1 MLTPPVVD
9 LTSAAFLDNP
19 HPTYARLQSE
29 SPVYFSDAWKSW
41 LVLRYDDVMACYR
54 DPRLSANR
62 AGAFSA
68 LLPEPLRP
76 VAEPI
81 VRNLSSWALL
91 VDPPSHTRLRAL
103 LNQAFTPRLVHSL
116 VPRIE
121 AVVDGLLAP
130 LSANTDVDLVKALA
144 EPLPVA
150 VIGELLGV
158 SRDAWPRLKTW
169 STHLVSF
176 MGAARV
182 TVELLQNAA
191 QAVGELE
198 AFFRSE
204 LEARQKTP
212 QNDLLTNLL
221 AAREQGSI
229 LSEQELL
236 STCCMALFGG
246 HETTTNLIGN
256 ALFHLLQQ
264 PPDVLP
270 TLRDPSKMSTAIE
283 EIMRFESPVQRMG
296 RIVTEDLTLRGQLIP
311 KGQRLFLMLGAA
323 NRDPLQFASADR
335 LILDRKD
342 NRHVGFGFGAH
353 YCVGAAL
360 GRQETSISLLRLLAR
375 FPSLRLLSAAPAW
388 HPNATVRGPSS
399 LFAHIS

>member
-54 DPRLSANR
+54 DSRLSANR

-204 LEARQKTP
+204 LESRQKTP

-264 PPDVLP
+264 PPDVLQ

-296 RIVTEDLTLRGQLIP
+296 RIVTEDLPLRGQLIP
-311 KGQRLFLMLGAA
+311 KGQRLFLMLGSA

-360 GRQETSISLLRLLAR
+360 GRQETSISLLRLFAR
-375 FPSLRLLSAAPAW
+375 FPLLRLLSTAPAW

-399 LFAHIS
+399 LVAHTS